1 MRTLLALALASL
13 AAIALVLAPR
23 DAFAQADQQGAEAN
37 TVVPPRLS
45 TDSPARY
52 PASVP
57 ARAENVSVEL
67 ILDIDANGAVVK
79 SSVAKSGGPGFDEAA
94 LDAAK
99 GLVFQPATRGT
110 RPIASRIRFPYNF
123 PPPPARLTGRIARR
137 ITDTPIAGAT
147 VRIRDAAGNERS
159 ATTKAD
165 GTFEFDN
172 LPAGKTHIHV
182 ESARNAPED
191 DDQELTVGEETNITI
206 RPAPLPE
213 TPPPPP
219 PPGTEPEEPIQEVR
233 VKGERP
239 PREVTKR
246 TISRAE
252 IFSSPGT
259 NGDALKAVQNLPG
272 VARPPPFGGQLIV
285 RGSAPQDTQTF
296 IDGTNVPIIYHFG
309 GLSSVVPSEM
319 IEKLDFY
326 PGNFG
331 AQFGRGMGGVI
342 DVGLRDPN
350 ADGKFHGI
358 FQYDSIDVRLVLQRA
373 IGKGWS
379 FSASGRRSY
388 FDVWLKLFAGDEITS
403 APRYI
408 DYQLMVRKEFNPDH
422 DFRLTLFGSDD
433 RVEIFGK
440 GTSGGDFLLG
450 GNINAVISFWRAQAR
465 YQNKFGNTRIS
476 AVAAVGQDSITFGFG
491 EDYLVIDAKPI
502 SGRAEIS
509 QRLIR
514 QLTVNAG
521 IDVIDTPYEVT
532 ARFPPPERPGAPGGG
547 IGAPALTTIN
557 NGHVY
562 TPGTYGELEI
572 QPLKGTR
579 LVPGFRADYTSQTK
593 EWNYSPRIVARQDL
607 PHDGPRTTVKG
618 GVGYYY
624 QPPQPYELDPVFG
637 QSGLLANRA
646 IHYSVGIEQEL
657 LGHAELGVESFYKD
671 LDRLVVTKNG
681 NRGNGVVYGTEF
693 LLRWKNDPK
702 MFGWVA
708 YTLSRS
714 ERRDDPNDPLRLFQY
729 DQTHVLT
736 LLLSRAIGDGNRI
749 GGRFRFVSG
758 PLYTSNAYGGV
769 YDADRAAFL
778 PSGSLPLY
786 NARLPP
792 FHQLDIRFERRM
804 KAPPFDNVTPYV
816 DIQNVYYYRNAEGI
830 QYNYNYTKSRPFQ
843 GLPQLFIIGAR
854 LEL

>member
-1 MRTLLALALASL
+1 MRRLLTALAFTVVAALALVPR
-13 AAIALVLAPR
+13 AAL
-23 DAFAQADQQGAEAN
+23 AQADQQGAEAN

-45 TDSPARY
+45 KDSPARY
-52 PASVP
+52 PANVP
-57 ARAENVSVEL
+57 AKAENVTVEL
-67 ILDIDANGAVVK
+67 ILDVDTSGAVSK
-79 SSVAKSGGPGFDEAA
+79 SVVAKSGGPGFDEAA
-94 LDAAK
+94 LEAAK
-99 GLVFQPATRGT
+99 GLVFDPATRGA
-110 RPIASRIRFPYNF
+110 RPIAARIRFAYNF

-137 ITDTPIAGAT
+137 VTDSPIKGAVVT
-147 VRIRDAAGNERS
+147 VRDATGAEH
-159 ATTKAD
+159 TTTTAAD
-165 GTFEFDN
+165 GTFTFDT
-172 LPAGKTHIHV
+172 LPPGKTHIHV

-219 PPGTEPEEPIQEVR
+219 PPGAEPEEPVQEVR

-246 TISRAE
+246 SISRAE

-272 VARPPPFGGQLIV
+272 VARPPPFGGQIIV

-296 IDGTNVPIIYHFG
+296 IDGTSVPIIYHFG

-331 AQFGRGMGGVI
+331 ATFGRGMGGVI

-350 ADGKFHGI
+350 GDGKFHGV
-358 FQYDSIDVRLVLQRA
+358 FQYDSIDVRLLVQRA

-388 FDVWLKLFAGDEITS
+388 FDVWLKLFAGEEIQS
-403 APRYI
+403 APRYL

-422 DFRLTLFGSDD
+422 DFRVTLFGSDD
-433 RVEIFGK
+433 RLEIFGR

-450 GNINAVISFWRAQAR
+450 GDINAAISFWRAQAR
-465 YQNKFGNTRIS
+465 YQNKFGGTRIS
-476 AVAAVGQDSITFGFG
+476 AVAAVGQDSVTFGFG
-491 EDYLVIDAKPI
+491 EDYLVLDAMPI

-509 QRLIR
+509 QRLVR

-521 IDVIDTPYEVT
+521 LDIIDTPYEVT
-532 ARFPPPERPGAPGGG
+532 ARFPAPERPGAPAGG
-547 IGAPALTTIN
+547 IGAPALTTVN
-557 NGHVY
+557 KGHVY
-562 TPGTYGELEI
+562 TPGVYGELEI

-593 EWNYSPRIVARQDL
+593 EWNYSPRIVARQDI
-607 PHDGPRTTVKG
+607 PHAGPRTTVKG

-624 QPPQPYELDPVFG
+624 QPPQPYELDPIFG
-637 QSGLLANRA
+637 QAGLRANRA

-657 LGHAELGVESFYKD
+657 AGHAELGVESFYKD
-671 LDRLVVTKNG
+671 LDRLVVTQNG
-681 NRGNGVVYGTEF
+681 NRGSGFVYGTEF

-708 YTLSRS
+708 YTVSRS

-736 LLLSRAIGDGNRI
+736 LLLSRAFGDGNRI

-758 PLYTSNAYGGV
+758 SLYTSNAYGGV
-769 YDADRAAFL
+769 LDTDRAAFL
-778 PSGSLPLY
+778 PSGAIPMY
-786 NARLPP
+786 DERLPP

-830 QYNYNYTKSRPFQ
+830 QYNYNYTKSRPVQ

>member
-1 MRTLLALALASL
+1 MQVALHVTVPRLALAQS
-13 AAIALVLAPR
+13 
-23 DAFAQADQQGAEAN
+23 DQQGAETN
-37 TVVPPRLS
+37 TVVPPRLAK
-45 TDSPARY
+45 DSPAKY
-52 PASVP
+52 PSGVP
-57 ARAENVSVEL
+57 AQKDNVQVEL
-67 ILDIDANGAVVK
+67 ILDIDSSGAVSKAVVSK
-79 SSVAKSGGPGFDEAA
+79 PGGAGFDEAA
-94 LDAAK
+94 LEAAK
-99 GLVFQPATRGT
+99 TLVFDPATRGA
-110 RPIASRIRFPYNF
+110 RPIAARIRFAYNF

-137 ITDTPIAGAT
+137 ISDTPIAGAT
-147 VRIRDAAGNERS
+147 VTVRDATGAEHTAQTGP
-159 ATTKAD
+159 D
-165 GTFEFDN
+165 GLFRFDN
-172 LPAGKTHIHV
+172 LPPGKTHIHV
-182 ESARNAPED
+182 EAGKNLPED
-191 DDQELTVGEETNITI
+191 DDQELEVGEETNVTL
-206 RPAPLPE
+206 RPAPPPE
-213 TPPPPP
+213 VPP
-219 PPGTEPEEPIQEVR
+219 PPGPSGQPEEPVLEVR

-259 NGDALKAVQNLPG
+259 NGDALRAIQNLPG

-296 IDGTNVPIIYHFG
+296 IDGTNVPLIYHFG

-358 FQYDSIDVRLVLQRA
+358 FQYDAIDVRLVVQRS

-388 FDVWLKLFAGDEITS
+388 FDLWLKLFAGDEITS
-403 APRYI
+403 APRYY

-422 DFRLTLFGSDD
+422 DVRVTLFGSDD
-433 RVEIFGK
+433 RLEIFGK
-440 GTSGGDFLLG
+440 GTGGGDFLLG
-450 GNINAVISFWRAQAR
+450 GDINAAISFWRAQAK
-465 YQNKFGNTRIS
+465 YQNKFGGTRIS

-491 EDYLVIDAKPI
+491 EDYLVVDATPV

-509 QRLIR
+509 QRIIR
-514 QLTVNAG
+514 QLTANLG
-521 IDVIDTPYEVT
+521 IDILDNPYEVT
-532 ARFPPPERPGAPGGG
+532 ARFPPPEKPGAPSGG
-547 IGAPALTTIN
+547 IGTPALTTVN
-557 NGHVY
+557 KGHVY
-562 TPGTYGELEI
+562 QPGAYGELEI
-572 QPLKGTR
+572 QPFKGTR

-593 EWNYSPRIVARQDL
+593 EWNYSPRIVARQDI
-607 PHDGPRTTVKG
+607 PHGGKRTTVKG

-624 QPPQPYELDPVFG
+624 QAPQPYELDPIFG
-637 QSGLLANRA
+637 QKGLIANRA
-646 IHYSVGIEQEL
+646 IHYSAGIEQEF
-657 LGHAELGVESFYKD
+657 GEHGELGVEGFYKD

-681 NRGNGVVYGTEF
+681 NRGSGFVYGTEF

-708 YTLSRS
+708 YTMSRS

-736 LLLSRAIGDGNRI
+736 LLLSRAFGEGNRV
-749 GGRFRFVSG
+749 GGRFRVVSG
-758 PLYTSNAYGGV
+758 SLYTANATGGV
-769 YDADRAAFL
+769 LDTDRSAFL
-778 PSGSLPLY
+778 PASQLPLY
-786 NARLPP
+786 GSRLPV
-792 FHQLDIRFERRM
+792 FHQLDIRVERRM

-816 DIQNVYYYRNAEGI
+816 DIQNVYFYRNAEGI
-830 QYNYNYTKSRPFQ
+830 QYNYNYTKSRPLQ
-843 GLPQLFIIGAR
+843 GLPQLFIVGAR

>member
-1 MRTLLALALASL
+1 MLALAII
-13 AAIALVLAPR
+13 AAMTLVPRQAL
-23 DAFAQADQQGAEAN
+23 AQADQQGAETN

-45 TDSPARY
+45 KDSPARY
-52 PASVP
+52 PANVP
-57 ARAENVSVEL
+57 AKPENVVVEL
-67 ILDIDANGAVVK
+67 IIDIDANGAVTKANV
-79 SSVAKSGGPGFDEAA
+79 SKSGGPGFDEAA
-94 LDAAK
+94 LEAAK
-99 GLVFQPATRGT
+99 SLVFDPATRGA

-123 PPPPARLTGRIARR
+123 PPPPARLSGRIARR
-137 ITDTPIAGAT
+137 ITDSPIAGAT
-147 VRIRDAAGNERS
+147 VRVTDAAGNEH
-159 ATTKAD
+159 TVQTGAD
-165 GTFEFDN
+165 GTFKLEN

-182 ESARNAPED
+182 ESRNNEPED
-191 DDQELTVGEETNITI
+191 DDQELTVGEETFITI
-206 RPAPLPE
+206 RPAPVPE
-213 TPPPPP
+213 APPPPP
-219 PPGTEPEEPIQEVR
+219 PPGTEPEEPVQEVR

-259 NGDALKAVQNLPG
+259 NGDALKAIQNLPG

-285 RGSAPQDTQTF
+285 RGAAPQDTQTLV
-296 IDGTNVPIIYHFG
+296 DGTNVPIIYHFG

-331 AQFGRGMGGVI
+331 AQFGRGMGGII

-350 ADGKFHGI
+350 GDGKLHGV
-358 FQYDSIDVRLVLQRA
+358 FQYDSIDLRLVLQRA
-373 IGKGWS
+373 IGRGWS
-379 FSASGRRSY
+379 FSVSGRRSY
-388 FDVWLKLFAGDEITS
+388 FDLWLKLFAGDEITS
-403 APRYI
+403 APRYL
-408 DYQLMVRKEFNPDH
+408 DYQLMVRKEFSPDH
-422 DFRLTLFGSDD
+422 DFRVTLFGSDD
-433 RVEIFGK
+433 RLEIFGK
-440 GTSGGDFLLG
+440 GTGGGDFLLG
-450 GNINAVISFWRAQAR
+450 GDVNAAISFWRAQAR
-465 YQNKFGNTRIS
+465 YQNKFGNTRIT

-491 EDYLVIDAKPI
+491 ENYLVVDATPI

-509 QRLIR
+509 QRLVR

-521 IDVIDTPYEVT
+521 IDVIDNPYEVT
-532 ARFPPPERPGAPGGG
+532 ARFPPPARPGAPSGG
-547 IGAPALTTIN
+547 IGTPALTTVN

-562 TPGTYGELEI
+562 TPGAYGELEI

-579 LVPGFRADYTSQTK
+579 VVPGFRADYTSQTK
-593 EWNYSPRIVARQDL
+593 EWNYSPRIIARQDI
-607 PHDGPRTTVKG
+607 PHDGPRTTLKG

-624 QPPQPYELDPVFG
+624 QPPQPYELDPIFG
-637 QSGLLANRA
+637 QTGLIANRA
-646 IHYSVGIEQEL
+646 IHYSVGLEQEL
-657 LGHAELGVESFYKD
+657 IGHAELGVEGFYKD

-681 NRGNGVVYGTEF
+681 NRGSGFIYGTEF
-693 LLRWKNDPK
+693 LVRWKNDPK

-708 YTLSRS
+708 YTMSRS
-714 ERRDDPNDPLRLFQY
+714 ERRDDPNDPLRLFQF

-736 LLLSRAIGDGNRI
+736 LLLSRAFGEGNRL

-758 PLYTSNAYGGV
+758 SLYSPNAYGGV
-769 YDADRAAFL
+769 LDTDRAAVL
-778 PSGSLPLY
+778 PASTLPLY
-786 NARLPP
+786 GGRLPP

-843 GLPQLFIIGAR
+843 GLPQLFIAGMR